1 MRRLYLWNC
10 RYDRMT
16 VLLLASWLPAW
27 QGGLSVHHW
36 PNVYWSDILVRCLFC
51 WKLLVN
57 LVFWCFI
64 LINYLSK
71 GYPWVSWKC
80 TNGRPSFLR
89 LSWGLSSPQSRD
101 GDFWGRQSNYRAPWR
116 DHQRTDSCNHSSSAI
131 FELFQ
136 ASAKICCCPHFEQGF
151 PLLLLLYYK
160 LYLKFMIIWY
170 NVILV
175 SFLLVNEIRLTF
187 CHEFCSCSFEVD
199 VKSYMKWIWLYDQ
212 CIIHLS
218 ILCRSWLS
226 GFFVWKKA
234 CWSLLLW
241 F

>member
-71 GYPWVSWKC
+71 GYPRVSWKC

-89 LSWGLSSPQSRD
+89 LSWGVSSPQSRD
-101 GDFWGRQSNYRAPWR
+101 GDFWGCQSNYRAPWR

-160 LYLKFMIIWY
+160 LHLKFMIIWY

-175 SFLLVNEIRLTF
+175 SLLLVNEIRLTF
-187 CHEFCSCSFEVD
+187 CHEFCSCSF
-199 VKSYMKWIWLYDQ
+199 
-212 CIIHLS
+212 
-218 ILCRSWLS
+218 
-226 GFFVWKKA
+226 
-234 CWSLLLW
+234 
-241 F
+241 